1 MRANTFLIV
10 VALLA
15 VPFCTNLNQCKEKAI
30 LEETTRSKGQDFKI
44 KEIAYDRTYAYNDV
58 ASCQSLIAEGDDA
71 FGSICCYIKLKF
83 KNPILDEKFTQ
94 KGCFEFNLTR
104 YATESDDRFDFGD
117 YLDQIQEL
125 IEAEDYYDSDGQ
137 KFNVEVKSLD
147 IDCSSKYL
155 HLVGLALILFLL

>member
-10 VALLA
+10 VALLT

-30 LEETTRSKGQDFKI
+30 LEEISGSKGLNFTI

-58 ASCQSLIAEGDDA
+58 ASCQSLYAEGDEA
-71 FGSICCYIKLKF
+71 FGSMCCYIKLKF

-94 KGCFEFNLTR
+94 KGCFEFNLTN
-104 YATESDDRFDFGD
+104 YATESNDKFDFGYYKD
-117 YLDQIQEL
+117 TIKES
-125 IEAEDYYDSDGQ
+125 IEAKYYIDSYGN
-137 KFNVEVKSLD
+137 KFQVEVKTLD

>member
-15 VPFCTNLNQCKEKAI
+15 VHFCTNLNQCKEKAI
-30 LEETTRSKGQDFKI
+30 LEETPKSKGLDFKI
-44 KEIAYDRTYAYNDV
+44 KEIDYDRTYAYNDV
-58 ASCQSLIAEGDDA
+58 ASCQSLYAEGDEA
-71 FGSICCYIKLKF
+71 FGSTCCYIKLKF

-94 KGCFEFNLTR
+94 KGCFEFNLTN
-104 YATESDDRFDFGD
+104 YATESNDKFDFGYYKD
-117 YLDQIQEL
+117 TIKES
-125 IEAEDYYDSDGQ
+125 IEAKYYIDSYGN
-137 KFNVEVKSLD
+137 KFQVEVKTLD

>member
-30 LEETTRSKGQDFKI
+30 LEEISGSKGLNFTI

-58 ASCQSLIAEGDDA
+58 ASCQSLYAEGDEA
-71 FGSICCYIKLKF
+71 FGSMCCYIKLKF

-104 YATESDDRFDFGD
+104 YATESDDKFDFGD
-117 YLDQIQEL
+117 YKEWIKES
-125 IEAEDYYDSDGQ
+125 IEAKDYQMEGTE
-137 KFNVEVKSLD
+137 KFKVEVKTLD

>member
-30 LEETTRSKGQDFKI
+30 LEETPRSKGLDFKI

-104 YATESDDRFDFGD
+104 FATESDDKFDFGV
-117 YLDQIQEL
+117 YIDQIQKS
-125 IEAEDYYDSDGQ
+125 IEDKDYQMEGTE
-137 KFNVEVKSLD
+137 KFKVEVKTLD

>member
-15 VPFCTNLNQCKEKAI
+15 VPFCLNLNQCKEKAI
-30 LEETTRSKGQDFKI
+30 LDEIEVPVGQSYKLKETD
-44 KEIAYDRTYAYNDV
+44 YDRTYAYNDV
-58 ASCQSLIAEGDDA
+58 ASCQSLVSEGDSA
-71 FGSICCYIKLKF
+71 FGSMCCYIKLKF
-83 KNPILDEKFTQ
+83 KNELLDEKFTQ

-104 YATESDDRFDFGD
+104 YATESDDRFNFGD
-117 YLDQIQEL
+117 YIDEVKES
-125 IEAEDYYDSDGQ
+125 IEAKVYEYEG
-137 KFNVEVKSLD
+137 KTFNVEVKSLD

>member
-1 MRANTFLIV
+1 MSANTFLIV

-30 LEETTRSKGQDFKI
+30 LEETSGSKGLDFKI

-58 ASCQSLIAEGDDA
+58 ASCQSLMSEGDEA
-71 FGSICCYIKLKF
+71 FGSTCCYIKLKF

-117 YLDQIQEL
+117 YKDL
-125 IEAEDYYDSDGQ
+125 IEESIEAKDYYDSDGN
-137 KFNVEVKSLD
+137 KFQVEVKTLD

>member
-30 LEETTRSKGQDFKI
+30 LEETSGSKGLDFKI

-58 ASCQSLIAEGDDA
+58 ASCQSLMSEGDAA
-71 FGSICCYIKLKF
+71 FGSMCCYIKLKF

-104 YATESDDRFDFGD
+104 YATESDDRFDFGYYKD
-117 YLDQIQEL
+117 L
-125 IEAEDYYDSDGQ
+125 IEESIEAKDYYDSDGN
-137 KFNVEVKSLD
+137 KFQVEVKTLD

>member
-1 MRANTFLIV
+1 M
-10 VALLA
+10 
-15 VPFCTNLNQCKEKAI
+15 
-30 LEETTRSKGQDFKI
+30 S
-44 KEIAYDRTYAYNDV
+44 
-58 ASCQSLIAEGDDA
+58 EGDEL

-104 YATESDDRFDFGD
+104 FATESNDKFDFGD
-117 YLDQIQEL
+117 YKDLIKGS
-125 IEAEDYYDSDGQ
+125 IEAKDYQMEGTE
-137 KFNVEVKSLD
+137 KFKVEVKTLD

>member
-10 VALLA
+10 VALLT

-30 LEETTRSKGQDFKI
+30 LEEISGSKGQNFKI

-104 YATESDDRFDFGD
+104 FATESSDKFDFGEYKD
-117 YLDQIQEL
+117 LIKGS
-125 IEAEDYYDSDGQ
+125 IEAKDYQMEGTE
-137 KFNVEVKSLD
+137 KFKVEVKTLD

>member
-10 VALLA
+10 VALLT
-15 VPFCTNLNQCKEKAI
+15 VPFCTNLNYCKEKAI
-30 LEETTRSKGQDFKI
+30 LEEPTGSKVLHYKI
-44 KEIAYDRTYAYNDV
+44 KEIDYDRTYAYNDV
-58 ASCQSLIAEGDDA
+58 ASCQSLMSEGDEK
-71 FGSICCYIKLKF
+71 FGSMCCYIKLKF

-104 YATESDDRFDFGD
+104 YATDSDDKFDFGD

>member
-30 LEETTRSKGQDFKI
+30 LEETPRSKGLDFKI

-58 ASCQSLIAEGDDA
+58 ASCQSLYAEGDEA
-71 FGSICCYIKLKF
+71 FGSMCCYIKLKF

-104 YATESDDRFDFGD
+104 YATESNDKFDFGD
-117 YLDQIQEL
+117 YKEWIKES
-125 IEAEDYYDSDGQ
+125 IEAKDYQMEGTE
-137 KFNVEVKSLD
+137 KFKVEVKTLD